1 MGRWRT
7 AEMTVRDKEC
17 CCEWKTGRKRE
28 TDGKRRKKGD

>member
-7 AEMTVRDKEC
+7 AEMTVRDKE